1 MPYRN
6 KIKSLTETHRVL
18 DEEVKRLEMIGA
30 DPMRISEIK
39 RRKLMFKDEIARL
52 EKLQFEEDHERINLE
67 DR

>member
-1 MPYRN
+1 MPYRV

-67 DR
+67 NR

>member
-18 DEEVKRLEMIGA
+18 DEEVKRLEVINA
-30 DPMRISEIK
+30 DPLRISELK

-52 EKLQFEEDHERINLE
+52 QKLQFEEEHERVNM
-67 DR
+67 DD

>member
-1 MPYRN
+1 MPYRV

-18 DEEVKRLEMIGA
+18 DEEVKRLESINA
-30 DPMRISEIK
+30 DPLRISELK

>member
-18 DEEVKRLEMIGA
+18 DEEVKRLELINA
-30 DPMRISEIK
+30 DPLRISELK

-52 EKLQFEEDHERINLE
+52 QKLQFEEDHERVNM
-67 DR
+67 DD